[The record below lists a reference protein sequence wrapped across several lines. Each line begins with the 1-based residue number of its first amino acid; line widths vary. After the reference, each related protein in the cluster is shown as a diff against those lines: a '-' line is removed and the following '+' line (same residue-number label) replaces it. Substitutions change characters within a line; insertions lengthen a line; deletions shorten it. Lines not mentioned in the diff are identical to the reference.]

1 MKLFQV
7 FCALAVLVLAGAV
20 HAAELTAP
28 LPVDAAVKIG
38 KLPNG
43 MTYWIRQHKTPPAKV
58 GMWLHI
64 SSGSINEEENQRG
77 LAHYLEHLAFNGS
90 TNFPPGELIKYFE
103 SIGLRFGQHQ
113 NAFTSFDQTT
123 YILSLPDAKDE
134 TVGKGMTFLADVGHR
149 MSLLPDEIEKERN
162 VILEEERSRKGAQ
175 QRIIDKLLPIL
186 APGSRFA
193 QRMPIGKT
201 DVIKAAMKPEFSDYY
216 TKWYHPANTTL
227 IVVGDFES
235 LEGMEK
241 IITDRFGDWKPVAAP
256 LKDADPGIKPYD
268 SVRAAV
274 ITDPELPNA
283 EVSVSNISPLR
294 ERVTVAD
301 FRADI
306 VDSLGNWIVNRRYEE
321 LIEKGQAPF
330 LSASASVS
338 PFLNV
343 CRYANAEASGEPAKW
358 QGMLTG
364 LLVEIKRAREFG
376 FIDQELEDAK
386 KATLSSAEQSSKTEG
401 TWDMHAFLGRYN
413 NSVAQKR
420 KPMSEA
426 QRLELLKALLPGI
439 SLTEI
444 SNAFKA
450 NFAPGQR
457 LVLVTLPE
465 KEGVK
470 APTQEEVLAVA
481 NKAETETVAKREA
494 KERPKSLLDT
504 EPTPATV
511 VSQEEDPDLKVLTVT
526 LSNGVKV
533 RLRSMDFKKDEVY
546 CSINIYGGKL
556 SETTQTRGLG
566 DAAGLI
572 GSQPA
577 TAKLSSTTIRE
588 MMTGKNVNVG
598 GGSGDDS
605 FSLSVNGSP
614 KDLEEGLRQMYLMVT
629 QGKLEESA
637 LKNWKDSTKQGIEE
651 QKTSVESQLF
661 MKTKQLLTGD
671 DVRTAMLTTEQ
682 VDRVTMEQAQGWY
695 ESKLRNGP
703 IEAAIV
709 GDMPREEM
717 LKLALKYLGGLPKR
731 EGSDGELQTLRRI
744 KPATAALEASVKVP
758 TITPRAVVLTGFRG
772 ADWKE
777 VKERRILQIASQ
789 ILTARLREEIREKR
803 ALTYS
808 IACMAQPART
818 YHGAGVFGAFFTADP
833 EKVEEA
839 AKITREVMEKFA
851 QEGPSDA
858 EMDTIRKQ
866 FKNTLETQMKEP
878 SYWVQTLSD
887 LDFRP
892 TNLADVKEVQQK
904 MLGYTKE
911 EVQEICKK
919 YFTADRKLHV
929 IALPEKK

>member
-1 MKLFQV
+1 MKLFRV
-7 FCALAVLVLAGAV
+7 VCVLLAVVLASAAN
-20 HAAELTAP
+20 AAELTAA

-43 MTYWIRQHKTPPAKV
+43 MSYWIRQHKTPPAKV

-134 TVGKGMTFLADVGHR
+134 TVGKGFTFLADVGHR

-193 QRMPIGKT
+193 QRMPIGKAE
-201 DVIKAAMKPEFSDYY
+201 VIKVALKPEFSDYY
-216 TKWYHPANTTL
+216 TKWYHPANSTL
-227 IVVGDFES
+227 IVVGDFPS

-241 IITDRFGDWKPVAAP
+241 LITEKFGDWKAVAAP

-268 SVRAAV
+268 SVRAAI

-283 EVSVSNISPLR
+283 EVSVANISPLR

-301 FRADI
+301 FRADV

-321 LIEKGQAPF
+321 LVEKGGAPF
-330 LSASASVS
+330 LNASASVS

-343 CRYANAEASGEPAKW
+343 CRYANAEASGEPQKW
-358 QGMLTG
+358 ESMLSG
-364 LLVEIKRAREFG
+364 LLVELKRAREFG
-376 FIDQELEDAK
+376 FLEQEFEDAK
-386 KATLSSAEQSSKTEG
+386 KATLASAEQSSKTES
-401 TWDMHAFLGRYN
+401 TWDMHALLGRYN

-420 KPMSEA
+420 KPMSEV
-426 QRLELLKALLPGI
+426 QRLALLNDLLPGI
-439 SLTEI
+439 TLTEV

-450 NFAPGQR
+450 NFAAGQR
-457 LVLVTLPE
+457 LVLVTMPE
-465 KEGVK
+465 KAGLKV
-470 APTQEEVLAVA
+470 PTEADILAVA
-481 NKAETETVAKREA
+481 NKAEAESVAKREV
-494 KERPKSLLDT
+494 KERPKNLLEA

-511 VSQEEDPDLKVLTVT
+511 VSQEEDAETKILTAT

-546 CSINIYGGKL
+546 CSINIFGGKL
-556 SETTQTRGLG
+556 AESNQTRGLG

-588 MMTGKNVNVG
+588 MMTGKSINVSG
-598 GGSGDDS
+598 GAGDDS
-605 FSLSVNGSP
+605 LALSVTGAP
-614 KDLEEGLRQMYLMVT
+614 KDLEEGLRLMYLMVT

-637 LKNWKDSTKQGIEE
+637 LKNWKESTKQGIEE

-661 MKTKQLLTGD
+661 MKVKQLLTGD

-682 VDRVTMEQAQGWY
+682 VDRVTLEQAQGWY

-703 IEAAIV
+703 IEASIV
-709 GDMPREEM
+709 GDMPREDM

-744 KPATAALEASVKVP
+744 KAATAALEASVKVA
-758 TITPRAVVLTGFRG
+758 TITPRAVVFTGFRG
-772 ADWKE
+772 PDWKD
-777 VKERRILQIASQ
+777 VKERRVLQIASQ

-808 IACMAQPART
+808 IGCMSQPART
-818 YHGAGVFGAFFTADP
+818 YHGAGAFGAFFTADP
-833 EKVEEA
+833 DKVEEA

-851 QEGPSDA
+851 AEGPSDT

-892 TNLADVKEVQQK
+892 TNLADVKEVQAK
-904 MLGYTKE
+904 MLGYSKE
-911 EVQEICKK
+911 EVQEVCKK
-919 YFTADRKLHV
+919 YFAADRKLHV